1 MADTDLAIGGTVKDS
16 AGMDIGKISKIGKS
30 GGQTIV
36 TLSSNGKTAQVPA
49 SSLMKSGGALVSSES
64 KAQVWSPK

>member
-1 MADTDLAIGGTVKDS
+1 
-16 AGMDIGKISKIGKS
+16 MDFGKISKIGKS

-36 TLSSNGKTAQVPA
+36 TLSSDGKTAQVPA